1 MFGEPVKLVK
11 SIQTVITVLAV
22 AWSVLCLETWPI
34 MVQVTM
40 VMIQVTMVM
49 VQITICVK
57 TDTGPVVDLHRTVWN
72 SDPASETGQKSR
84 LVIWVWYFKG
94 MVHLGVYP
102 KVRIRH
108 LEV

>member
-22 AWSVLCLETWPI
+22 AWSVLCLETSPI
-34 MVQVTM
+34 TVQVTM
-40 VMIQVTMVM
+40 EM

-57 TDTGPVVDLHRTVWN
+57 TDAGPAPGTTVVDLHRTVWN
-72 SDPASETGQKSR
+72 SDPASGTGQKSW
-84 LVIWVWYFKG
+84 LAIWVWYFKG

-102 KVRIRH
+102 KVR
-108 LEV
+108 